1 MRVTSLPRIR
11 RKHQPVEALPVG
23 KNFEIILVSSDRKD
37 LVRKAMKLI
46 RTPGIVDVLTTSES
60 GRDAYWRI
68 ITTDSHVDL
77 AWLGDPLPHVTA
89 ISGKSKTKG
98 SYTKT
103 KRGTWRV
110 AMQLIPVK
118 AEGVERARMIEYR
131 GISGISVW
139 ISGDAVTVGFVL
151 EVATPMDGTQICQR
165 SLLTMA
171 SQIGVRCEIVPDPTF
186 AALVESLSTVKD

>member
-1 MRVTSLPRIR
+1 MRIPSPPRVR
-11 RKHQPVEALPVG
+11 RERQPIDALPVG
-23 KNFEIILVSSDRKD
+23 KNFEIILMSSDRKD

-46 RTPGIVDVLTTSES
+46 RTPGIVEVLATTES
-60 GRDAYWRI
+60 GRNAYWRVR
-68 ITTDSHVDL
+68 TTDSNVDL
-77 AWLGDPLPHVTA
+77 TWLGETLPHLVP

-98 SYTKT
+98 SYSKT

-118 AEGVERARMIEYR
+118 AEGIERARMIEYR
-131 GISGISVW
+131 GISGVSVW
-139 ISGDAVTVGFVL
+139 ISGDMVTVGFAL

-186 AALVESLSTVKD
+186 AALVESLSAVKG